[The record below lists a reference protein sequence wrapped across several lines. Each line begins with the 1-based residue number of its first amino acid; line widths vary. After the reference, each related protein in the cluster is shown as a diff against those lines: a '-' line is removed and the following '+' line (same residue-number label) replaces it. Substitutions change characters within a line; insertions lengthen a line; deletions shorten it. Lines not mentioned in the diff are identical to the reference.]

1 MKSIKILTLLLSS
14 ILISCSQEFN
24 ITEERIINA
33 DSEPENWMSHG
44 RTYDEKRFSPLNQIN
59 SENVSELGL
68 AWKFTTDTNRGHE
81 ASPIVVDG
89 VMFTTSAWSVVY
101 ALDAASGELLWKY
114 DPLVNKEWGYN
125 ACCDVV
131 NRGVA
136 VWKGKVLFGTID
148 GRLIS
153 LNAKDGSLIWET
165 LTIDKNR
172 PYTIT
177 GAPRVLKDMVLIG
190 NGGAELGVRGYVSA
204 YNIET
209 GQKVWRFYTVP
220 GDPSLDFENPIL
232 EKASKTWKGG
242 EWWKIGGGVTV
253 WDSMA
258 YDPELDL
265 LYIGV
270 GNGSPWNRY
279 IRSPGGG
286 DNLFLS
292 SIVALK
298 PTTGEYVWH
307 YQTTPGD
314 AWDYTAT
321 QHMILADIEIN
332 QEIRKVIMQAPKN
345 GFFYVLDRQTGEF
358 ISAKKY
364 VPVTWAIK
372 IDQASGR
379 PIENEETNYKGR
391 VREVT
396 PGPLG
401 GHNWQPMSYS
411 PETKLVYIPA
421 QELSFNYGDTED
433 FTYNK
438 KTWNTGI
445 DIVATIPPK
454 DPNKLLELL
463 STLKGHLSA
472 WDPVTQKEVWRV
484 QHDWPWNGGVLS
496 TAGNL
501 VFQGTSDGRLIA
513 YKADVGGKAWE
524 VNTYNGIGAPPIT
537 YTIDGVQYISVIVG
551 YGGAFALTA
560 GVPAP
565 NPGAHTNGQI
575 LTFKLDGKEII
586 TKPISYTKMVV
597 PPPSLSDFATI
608 SKGEYEFHEHC
619 QFCHGAGAG
628 GGGVIPDLLTMSED
642 THKAFLG
649 IVLGGAHKNNGM
661 ISFHEMLNEEQ
672 ANAIHEYIISQANA
686 AYNMQNTLDKNN

>member
-1 MKSIKILTLLLSS
+1 
-14 ILISCSQEFN
+14 
-24 ITEERIINA
+24 
-33 DSEPENWMSHG
+33 MSHA
-44 RTYDEKRFSPLNQIN
+44 RTYDEKRFSPLDQIN
-59 SENVSELGL
+59 SENVSNLGL

-81 ASPIVVDG
+81 ASPIIIDG

-114 DPLVNKEWGYN
+114 DPLVDKEWGYN

-136 VWKGKVLFGTID
+136 IWKGKVLLGALD
-148 GRLIS
+148 GRLIA

-165 LTIDKNR
+165 LTIDKSR

-209 GQKVWRFYTVP
+209 GEKIWRFYTVP

-232 EKASKTWKGG
+232 EKASETWKGG
-242 EWWKIGGGVTV
+242 EWWKIGGGGTV

-298 PTTGEYVWH
+298 PSTGEYVWH

-314 AWDYTAT
+314 TWDYTAT

-364 VPVTWAIK
+364 VPVTWATK
-372 IDQASGR
+372 VDETSGR

-391 VREVT
+391 VREIK

-411 PETKLVYIPA
+411 PDTKLVYIPA
-421 QELSFNYGDTED
+421 QELSFNYGDTEQ
-433 FTYNK
+433 FIYND

-445 DIVATIPPK
+445 DIAATIPPK
-454 DPNKLLELL
+454 DPDELQELL
-463 STLKGHLSA
+463 SSLKGHLSA
-472 WDPVTQKEVWRV
+472 WDPVTQKEVWRA
-484 QHDWPWNGGVLS
+484 QYDWPWNGGVLS

-513 YKADVGGKAWE
+513 YMADTGSKVWE
-524 VNTYNGIGAPPIT
+524 MNVYNGIGAPPVS
-537 YTIDGVQYISVIVG
+537 YTIDGVQYISVVVG

-565 NPGAHTNGQI
+565 NPGANMNGQI
-575 LTFKLDGKEII
+575 LTFKLNGKETISKPTSFETMI
-586 TKPISYTKMVV
+586 T
-597 PPPSLSDFATI
+597 PPPSQADFATI
-608 SKGEYEFHEHC
+608 AKGEYEFHEHC

-628 GGGVIPDLLTMSED
+628 GGGVIPNLLTMTEE

-649 IVLGGAHKNNGM
+649 IVLGGSHRSKGM
-661 ISFHEMLNEEQ
+661 ISFQEMLNEDQ
-672 ANAIHEYIISQANA
+672 AEAIHQYIISQANA
-686 AYNMQNTLDKNN
+686 TYEMQLASEEEQK